1 MVREYLN
8 KAAIK
13 TSLEVRHQ
21 ISINVLQTSK
31 IENNLQI

>member
-1 MVREYLN
+1 MVHEYLN

-13 TSLEVRHQ
+13 KSLQVRHQ
-21 ISINVLQTSK
+21 ISIHVLQTSK